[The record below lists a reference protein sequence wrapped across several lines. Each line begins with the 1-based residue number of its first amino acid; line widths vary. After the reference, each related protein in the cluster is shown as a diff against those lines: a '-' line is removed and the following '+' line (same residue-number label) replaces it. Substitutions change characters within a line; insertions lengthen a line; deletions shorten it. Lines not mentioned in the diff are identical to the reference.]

1 MGRFV
6 TGGLTDGGKRGKLP
20 LVFLFFT
27 KGSGNVQNQCSPYG
41 YREGLKDGMPI
52 GLGYLSVSFG
62 FGIMAVAAGLYSLE
76 AVLISMLNLTSA
88 GQVAGVKVLEKAV
101 QLGAVTGAGLIQ
113 MALCQLVI
121 NLRYALMGVAL
132 TQRLDPYMTTG
143 KRLLYSFF
151 ITDEIFAV
159 SSSKPHAVGP
169 RYFSG
174 LATAPCIGWTM
185 GTLLGAVAGNI
196 LPESM
201 TQALALALYAMFIA
215 IILPPM
221 KTEKGVLPCVVLA
234 AGLSCLLTFLP
245 CFSFL
250 KDYDGFII
258 IISAI
263 LAAVVLALVRPIHE
277 EAEA

>member
-1 MGRFV
+1 MQKQG
-6 TGGLTDGGKRGKLP
+6 
-20 LVFLFFT
+20 
-27 KGSGNVQNQCSPYG
+27 SPYG
-41 YREGLKDGMPI
+41 YRDGLKDGMPI

-62 FGIMAVAAGLYSLE
+62 FGILAVAAGLYSLE
-76 AVLISMLNLTSA
+76 AVLISMVNLTSA

-101 QLGAVTGAGLIQ
+101 QLGAVTGAGLVQ

-132 TQRLDPYMTTG
+132 TQRLDPCMTTG
-143 KRLLYSFF
+143 KRMFYGFF

-159 SSSKPHAVGP
+159 ASSKPHPVGP

-174 LATAPCIGWTM
+174 LATAPYIGWALGTM
-185 GTLLGAVAGNI
+185 LGAVAGNI
-196 LPESM
+196 LPGSV

-221 KTEKGVLPCVVLA
+221 KTEKGVLPCVLLA
-234 AGLSCLLTFLP
+234 SGLSCMLTFLP
-245 CFSFL
+245 LFGFL

-263 LAAVVLALVRPIHE
+263 VAAVVLALVRPVQE
-277 EAEA
+277 EVAA